1 MTQGGTDTGRS
12 REQASQESQRDVQ
25 EQGTQASVDTLSPE
39 DSAGQEKLEGSRQV
53 HRQGATE
60 NQTGRSCGRK
70 AGQSKIRLK
79 VRI

>member
-12 REQASQESQRDVQ
+12 REQASQESQRDM
-25 EQGTQASVDTLSPE
+25 QGTQASVDTLSPE
-39 DSAGQEKLEGSRQV
+39 DLAGQEKLEGSRQV
-53 HRQGATE
+53 HRQGATD

-79 VRI
+79 VHI